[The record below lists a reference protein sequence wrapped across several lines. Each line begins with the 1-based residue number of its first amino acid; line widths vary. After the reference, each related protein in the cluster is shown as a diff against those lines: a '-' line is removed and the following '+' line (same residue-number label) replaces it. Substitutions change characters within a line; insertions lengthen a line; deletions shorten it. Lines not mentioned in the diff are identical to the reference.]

1 MIKKLILITVIFLA
15 MVTFHEIA
23 HKVVFETVGCT
34 TEFALDMDIQT
45 IGTCRY
51 EQLERAEPMN
61 MMIDVLGY
69 TIVPMLFMILS
80 VMIIKTD
87 S

>member
-1 MIKKLILITVIFLA
+1 
-15 MVTFHEIA
+15 
-23 HKVVFETVGCT
+23 
-34 TEFALDMDIQT
+34 
-45 IGTCRY
+45 
-51 EQLERAEPMN
+51 
-61 MMIDVLGY
+61 MIDVLGY